1 MEATVKRGFTMTEA
15 CDYLG
20 GISRQTMYRLLGDG
34 AIESY
39 HLGVRRYFTKESMD
53 RLINERIGLLPEVDD
68 LVEHDLA

>member
-1 MEATVKRGFTMTEA
+1 MEATVKRGFTMPEA